1 MSFQELLNKLQ
12 AKGLV
17 TESKEDLSVLNAWI
31 EPAKIKEAVSF
42 AKNEMGFTQLSFV
55 TAVDRMA
62 ENIVEVIYR
71 LFNYE
76 TNEDIVLRVKLERA
90 APKVESICGLFRTAD
105 WHERET
111 AEMFGITFLNH
122 PDPNRLLLPDGVMA
136 PLRKD
141 FADADY
147 EPLPK
152 T

>member
-17 TESKEDLSVLNAWI
+17 TESKEDLSVLNAWV
-31 EPAKIKEAVSF
+31 EPSKIKEAVSY
-42 AKNEMGFTQLSFV
+42 AKDAMGFTQLSFV

-62 ENIVEVIYR
+62 ENNMEVIYR
-71 LFNYE
+71 LFNYD
-76 TNEDIVLRVKLERA
+76 TAEDIVLRVKLERA
-90 APKVESICGLFRTAD
+90 APKIETVSGIFRTAD

-122 PDPNRLLLPDGVMA
+122 PDHNRLLLPDGVDA

-141 FADADY
+141 FKHEDY

-152 T
+152 S

>member
-17 TESKEDLSVLNAWI
+17 TESKEDLSVLNAWV
-31 EPAKIKEAVSF
+31 EPSKIKEAVSY
-42 AKNEMGFTQLSFV
+42 AKDGMGFTQLSFV

-62 ENIVEVIYR
+62 ENIIEVIYR
-71 LFNYE
+71 FFNYD
-76 TNEDIVLRVKLERA
+76 TNEDIVLRVKLDRA
-90 APKVESICGLFRTAD
+90 APKIETVSGIFKTAD

-122 PDPNRLLLPDGVMA
+122 PDPNRLLLPDGVSA

-141 FADADY
+141 FKHEDY

-152 T
+152 